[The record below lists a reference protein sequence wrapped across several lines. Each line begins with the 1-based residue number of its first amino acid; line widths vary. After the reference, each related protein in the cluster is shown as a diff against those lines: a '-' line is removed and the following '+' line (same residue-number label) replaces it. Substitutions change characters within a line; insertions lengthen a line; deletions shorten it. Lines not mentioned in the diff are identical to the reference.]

1 MIRISIKKQI
11 LYLSYLFFVLT
22 FLSMSFE
29 IALKSGA
36 ASSLGGLFMPV
47 MNSFYWPRFAIF
59 LLPSIVLI
67 FFVSINKKQYERIL
81 KGLFLMA
88 APIVASVSFSLFSS
102 YQIITPFDQPE
113 QFTQLYYVTLFS
125 KFVIMLG
132 ITLLGM
138 IWTFQNDPKISNDR
152 TLD

>member
-47 MNSFYWPRFAIF
+47 INSFYWPRFVIF

>member
-11 LYLSYLFFVLT
+11 LYLSYLLFVLT

-36 ASSLGGLFMPV
+36 ASSLSGLFMPV
-47 MNSFYWPRFAIF
+47 MNSFYWPRFVIF
-59 LLPSIVLI
+59 LMPSIVLI

-81 KGLFLMA
+81 KGLFLIA

-138 IWTFQNDPKISNDR
+138 IWTFQNDHKITNDR

>member
-1 MIRISIKKQI
+1 MNRISIKKLI

-22 FLSMSFE
+22 FLCMSFE

-36 ASSLGGLFMPV
+36 ASSLSGLFMPV
-47 MNSFYWPRFAIF
+47 MNSFYWPRFVIF

-67 FFVSINKKQYERIL
+67 FFVSINKKQHERIL

-88 APIVASVSFSLFSS
+88 TPIVASVSFSLFSS

-113 QFTQLYYVTLFS
+113 QFTQLYYVTLIS

-138 IWTFQNDPKISNDR
+138 IWIFQNDPKISNDR

>member
-1 MIRISIKKQI
+1 MIRISLKKQI
-11 LYLSYLFFVLT
+11 RYLSYPLFVLT

-29 IALKSGA
+29 IALKSGS
-36 ASSLGGLFMPV
+36 ASSFGGLFMPV
-47 MNSFYWPRFAIF
+47 MNSFYWPRFFIF
-59 LLPSIVLI
+59 LMPSIVLI
-67 FFVSINKKQYERIL
+67 IFVSFNKKQYERIL
-81 KGLFLMA
+81 KGLFLIA
-88 APIVASVSFSLFSS
+88 APIVASVSISLFSS

-125 KFVIMLG
+125 KFVILLG

-138 IWTFQNDPKISNDR
+138 IWTFQKEPKITNDR